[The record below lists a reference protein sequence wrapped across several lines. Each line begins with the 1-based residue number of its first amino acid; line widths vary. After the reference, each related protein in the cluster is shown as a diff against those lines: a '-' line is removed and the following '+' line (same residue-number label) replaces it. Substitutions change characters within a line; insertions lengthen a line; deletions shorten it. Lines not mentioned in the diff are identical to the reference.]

1 MIKKRPTGSQKST
14 FGHFTDSRWPPNF
27 IRMLNWTPWAIL
39 TKKLENGFFE
49 ISGHP
54 DSKSK
59 ISNLMDFHEN
69 PRFLRSHLLQSGH
82 LKIVKSRFSIKNG
95 VDVFITTQT
104 IHLAKRKWSESRHP
118 DYGGGDLSKNSKKSG
133 FGGGGLRPKNRSFLG
148 GLKFKSAPTC
158 WWVQKSQ
165 KIHFRV
171 RTVSMRKKFCWKR
184 CINFQLDPRSGKC
197 SKVDFSEGL
206 GFLHRVKYIGIEKV
220 PCKEWPF
227 SIKWGFPKKK
237 TSQLEDHFSRKR
249 EKRFF

>member
-1 MIKKRPTGSQKST
+1 
-14 FGHFTDSRWPPNF
+14 
-27 IRMLNWTPWAIL
+27 
-39 TKKLENGFFE
+39 
-49 ISGHP
+49 
-54 DSKSK
+54 
-59 ISNLMDFHEN
+59 MDFHEN
-69 PRFLRSHLLQSGH
+69 PLFLRFHVLQSGD
-82 LKIVKSRFSIKNG
+82 LKIVKSWFSIKNG

-104 IHLAKRKWSESRHP
+104 IHLAKRKCSERRHP
-118 DYGGGDLSKNSKKSG
+118 DFGGGDLSKNSKKSG
-133 FGGGGLRPKNRSFLG
+133 FGGEGLRPKNRWFWG

-171 RTVSMRKKFCWKR
+171 RTVKMCKKCCWKR

-237 TSQLEDHFSRKR
+237 KTSQLEDHFSRNR
-249 EKRFF
+249 QRRFFLNSRKSKPHTHSTL